1 MNLYIKINN
10 IWYEPDIDTNE
21 NNITL
26 DFVFDSLENPTKY
39 TSEMSYTGFILP
51 TTPKNNKIFENL
63 NITDNTVK
71 YNPLENI
78 DYILI
83 SDGDTI
89 SSGTCYVESIDENN
103 YNLSVNG
110 SLYNIFS
117 KLLNSGFRTDINDS
131 EYYRIKELW
140 KNVYLTPSTVNT
152 CWNISDNEIFD
163 LALIPKFDV
172 LRMANTVGF
181 MPTTD
186 TDMGEFETDKWVNNN
201 DIVEIGYG
209 ELSMQQIAEF
219 RVNKLKPYIYVDKLF
234 QIYRNNC
241 KQITDYELILD
252 ERWFSESNEHLRN
265 VVYVLPSL
273 NDKNITKTNQY
284 HTTIS
289 NTTNMNYSSGYNNFV
304 NMNETIVSP
313 YTTTVSSPNQG
324 MFEYQIP
331 IQVKIYHNTIPNNL
345 VYCWNPYLFFVVT
358 VKVLN
363 DENTEYLNKKIAYIL
378 EPAYRDGNGNYNFT
392 LPNDTITLINS
403 LVDEVQRIRVA
414 PNVTFTGDTTYF
426 DFGNIY
432 NQLYLTDLDN
442 AYLELNIQVGRIES
456 GNPTNTPITHI
467 MNNTIYQINDYRFL
481 NVTFESDVLINNSL
495 TINNASG
502 SRITLERLFQSELPF
517 NVLLKYSKLLGL
529 FWLVDGYNKTITVIR
544 RSDYFYDCFFT
555 DLSNKGSNDVYPYT
569 GFYDITNLVD
579 FTSFNEYP
587 LSWNSR
593 KVCLNFN
600 EADNTYSKVYK
611 EKYNITF
618 GSVVVNTNNET
629 SLNTEYLL
637 CTNDSDT
644 INSPIFS
651 NEWIR
656 PFKSFQNNR
665 VYKVEDDTYLI
676 DNDNLFMYRLSNGV
690 YNKDIRDGYRVEN
703 EEAYVILSSDTALEE
718 QRNVYCYHSTP
729 IDNDLTTTIRPRFS
743 ETNDNGYSLLFAQP
757 YEFYTT
763 TFPTKNEL
771 NFIGLFEAEYQDYF
785 TEVYNV
791 DNKTLKINA
800 LISGLLYNRLKT
812 VPFVVIGNV
821 GYIILEISGWSAYDY
836 CTLTLRQVNNIE
848 LLYKKNKVEKK
859 TINVNTEM

>member
-1 MNLYIKINN
+1 MNLYIKIND

-21 NNITL
+21 NKITL

-51 TTPKNNKIFENL
+51 TTSKNNKIFDNL
-63 NITDNTVK
+63 NIVDNTVK

-78 DYILI
+78 EYILI

-117 KLLNSGFRTDINDS
+117 KLLNSGFRTDINDT
-131 EYYRIKELW
+131 EYYKIKELW

-152 CWNISDNEIFD
+152 CWNIGDNEIFN
-163 LALIPKFDV
+163 LALVPKFD
-172 LRMANTVGF
+172 LSRMSNTVGF
-181 MPTTD
+181 MPTTF
-186 TDMGEFETDKWVNNN
+186 TDMGDFATDKWVDNN
-201 DIVEIGYG
+201 DIVDIEYG
-209 ELSMQQIAEF
+209 DLSMQQIAEF

-234 QIYRNNC
+234 QIYRNEC

-252 ERWFSESNEHLRN
+252 ERWFNESNEHLRN

-289 NTTNMNYSSGYNNFV
+289 NTSNMNYSYSNFV

-331 IQVKIYHNTIPNNL
+331 LQVKIYHNTIPNNL
-345 VYCWNPYLFFVVT
+345 VYTWNPYLFFVVN

-363 DENTEYLNKKIAYIL
+363 DENTEYLNKKIAYVL
-378 EPAYRDGNGNYNFT
+378 EPAYMDGNGNYNFT
-392 LPNDTITLINS
+392 LPSTTINLISS
-403 LVDEVQRIRVA
+403 LVDEVQRLRVA
-414 PNVTFTGDTTYF
+414 PITTINGNEIYF

-432 NQLYLTDLDN
+432 NQIYLTDLDN
-442 AYLELNIQVGRIES
+442 AYMELNIQVGTVS
-456 GNPTNTPITHI
+456 NNPTNSPIAHI
-467 MNNTIYQINDYRFL
+467 MNNTIYRINDYRFL
-481 NVTFESDVLINNSL
+481 NITFESNVLINNSL

-502 SRITLERLFQSELPF
+502 SRITLERLFESELPF

-529 FWLVDGYNKTITVIR
+529 FWLVDDYNKTITVIR

-555 DLSNKGSNDVYPYT
+555 DLSNKGSNDIYPYT
-569 GFYDITNLVD
+569 GFYDITDLVD

-600 EADNTYSKVYK
+600 ESDNEYSKDYK
-611 EKYNITF
+611 EKYSMTF
-618 GSVVVNTNNET
+618 GSVIINTNNQT
-629 SLNTEYLL
+629 SLTTENLL

-644 INSPIFS
+644 INAPIFS

-656 PFKSFQNNR
+656 PFKSFQTNR
-665 VYKVEDDTYLI
+665 VYKVEDDSYLVN
-676 DNDNLFMYRLSNGV
+676 NDNLFMYRLSNGV
-690 YNKDIRDGYRVEN
+690 YNKEIRDGYRVDDDN
-703 EEAYVILSSDTALEE
+703 AYVILSSDSELEQ
-718 QRNVYCYHSTP
+718 QRNVYCYHSTALG
-729 IDNDLTTTIRPRFS
+729 NDLTTTTRPRFS
-743 ETNDNGYSLLFAQP
+743 ETNDNGYSLLFAKP

-763 TFPTKNEL
+763 DFPTKTAT
-771 NFIGLFEAEYQDYF
+771 NFIGLFESEYQDYF
-785 TEVYNV
+785 SEVYNA
-791 DNKTLKINA
+791 DNKTLKIKA
-800 LISGLLYNRLKT
+800 LVSGLLYNRLKT

-821 GYIILEISGWSAYDY
+821 GYIILEISGWSTSDY

-848 LLYKKNKVEKK
+848 LLYKKNKIQTKY
-859 TINVNTEM
+859 INVNTEM

>member
-1 MNLYIKINN
+1 MNLYIKIND

-21 NNITL
+21 NKITL
-26 DFVFDSLENPTKY
+26 DFVFDALENPTKY

-51 TTPKNNKIFENL
+51 TTPKNNKIFDNL
-63 NITDNTVK
+63 NIVDNTVK

-78 DYILI
+78 EYVLI

-117 KLLNSGFRTDINDS
+117 KLLNSGFRSDINDT
-131 EYYRIKELW
+131 EYYKIKELW

-163 LALIPKFDV
+163 LGLIPKFDV

-186 TDMGEFETDKWVNNN
+186 TNMGEFETDKWVNSN
-201 DIVEIGYG
+201 DITEIGFG

-219 RVNKLKPYIYVDKLF
+219 RVNKLKPNIYVDKLF
-234 QIYRNNC
+234 QIYKNNC

-252 ERWFSESNEHLRN
+252 ERWFNESNEHLRN

-289 NTTNMNYSSGYNNFV
+289 NTSNMNHSYTNFV

-331 IQVKIYHNTIPNNL
+331 IQVKIYHKTIPNNL
-345 VYCWNPYLFFVVT
+345 VYTWNPYLFFVVT

-392 LPNDTITLINS
+392 LPNDTITLISS

-414 PNVTFTGDTTYF
+414 PNITFTGDTTYF

-432 NQLYLTDLDN
+432 NQIYLTDLEN
-442 AYLELNIQVGRIES
+442 AHLELNIQVGSIETS
-456 GNPTNTPITHI
+456 SYPTNSPIAHI
-467 MNNTIYQINDYRFL
+467 MNNAIYQINDYRFL
-481 NVTFESDVLINNSL
+481 NETFESDVLLNNSL

-529 FWLVDGYNKTITVIR
+529 FWFVDDYNKTITVIR

-555 DLSNKGSNDVYPYT
+555 DLSNKGSNDIYPYT

-579 FTSFNEYP
+579 
-587 LSWNSR
+587 L
-593 KVCLNFN
+593 
-600 EADNTYSKVYK
+600 
-611 EKYNITF
+611 
-618 GSVVVNTNNET
+618 
-629 SLNTEYLL
+629 
-637 CTNDSDT
+637 
-644 INSPIFS
+644 
-651 NEWIR
+651 
-656 PFKSFQNNR
+656 
-665 VYKVEDDTYLI
+665 
-676 DNDNLFMYRLSNGV
+676 
-690 YNKDIRDGYRVEN
+690 
-703 EEAYVILSSDTALEE
+703 
-718 QRNVYCYHSTP
+718 
-729 IDNDLTTTIRPRFS
+729 
-743 ETNDNGYSLLFAQP
+743 
-757 YEFYTT
+757 
-763 TFPTKNEL
+763 
-771 NFIGLFEAEYQDYF
+771 
-785 TEVYNV
+785 
-791 DNKTLKINA
+791 
-800 LISGLLYNRLKT
+800 
-812 VPFVVIGNV
+812 
-821 GYIILEISGWSAYDY
+821 
-836 CTLTLRQVNNIE
+836 
-848 LLYKKNKVEKK
+848 
-859 TINVNTEM
+859 